1 VLGVFQV
8 SSGRVDNAFQMIS
21 RRGYRRLA
29 RRSSLVAALLA
40 AAALMPASAAAM
52 SGAFPD
58 ATLST
63 RLGELASPAVRGDSS
78 REQAARLSLAA
89 SGPGSLLREGNR
101 VLVEVQLDG
110 GGAPPLESLRQA
122 GAEIVQPSG
131 RYRAVTVAIR
141 PRDLQR
147 LGAVPGVAAV
157 NEVLTPIVRGPDC
170 GGAVRS
176 EGDSQ
181 LNAAAARADFGVDG
195 SGVDVGILSDSF
207 DRDPTAVTRAAGDV
221 LSGDLPGP
229 GSPCGSTEPV
239 EILDDSEAEGAD
251 EGRGMAQI
259 VHDLAPG
266 AKLSFATAFS
276 GELGFA
282 AAIRSL
288 AKAGAGVIVDDVAYF
303 EEPFFQDGPVA
314 AAVHQVAAAGVSY
327 FSAAGNDNLIDKS
340 GRDIASW
347 EAPAFRD
354 SSSCPAALLSLPGFG
369 SGHCMDFDPAP
380 GPPDDTFG
388 ITVAKGGTLT
398 VDLQW
403 AQPWNGVTT
412 DLDAYLLDSEGH
424 VLKAGESGEEF
435 PVAATSDN
443 IAGQRPVE
451 VLQWENETGAAAKVQ
466 LAIDD
471 CSGTL
476 CNPGADGGSPR
487 LKFALLENGAGVTAT
502 EYPESVGGD
511 TVGPT
516 VFGHAGSAAAIAV
529 GAVPFDDSGS
539 AERYSSRGPVT
550 HYFGPVESGAP
561 APPIEPQAI
570 AKPDLAATDCGVT
583 TFFASFESGE
593 GVWRFCGTSAAAP
606 HAAAVAALLRQANP
620 GAGAGQLRSALAA
633 TARPVGA
640 FGPDAVGAGLIDAAA
655 ALSALALPPTVTIT
669 RAPPPLSSE
678 RRPTIEFSANRPVAF
693 SCRIDDGAPQP
704 CASPFVVPAALVDG
718 SHAIAVSGVD
728 LSGREGRAAAA
739 FVIDGTAPNTSIARH
754 PPKLIVTHRRAVRAV
769 FRFRSDETGAT
780 FLCKVDRGPLRPCSS
795 RLSRRFALGGHTVRA
810 RAEDAAGNVDPTAA
824 VFRFRVKRV
833 G

>member
-1 VLGVFQV
+1 MSLTR
-8 SSGRVDNAFQMIS
+8 SH
-21 RRGYRRLA
+21 RGLA
-29 RRSSLVAALLA
+29 RRSSFAAALLVAA
-40 AAALMPASAAAM
+40 ALTPASAAAM
-52 SGAFPD
+52 SGAAPGSS
-58 ATLST
+58 LSS
-63 RLGELASPAVRGDSS
+63 RLSELASPAVRGGS
-78 REQAARLSLAA
+78 RQEQAARLSLAA
-89 SGPGSLLREGNR
+89 SGPGSLLREGNL
-101 VLVEVQLDG
+101 VLVDVQLDG
-110 GGAPPLESLRQA
+110 GQAATLEFLRQA
-122 GAEIVQPSG
+122 GAEIVQSSG
-131 RYRAVTVAIR
+131 RYRAVTVAVR
-141 PRDLQR
+141 PRDLRR
-147 LGAVPGVAAV
+147 LGAVPGVGAV
-157 NEVLTPIVRGPDC
+157 TEVLTPIVRGADC

-176 EGDSQ
+176 EGDQQ
-181 LNAAAARADFGVDG
+181 LNVAVARAGFGVDG

-207 DRDPTAVTRAAGDV
+207 DRDPTAATHAAGDV

-229 GSPCGSTEPV
+229 GSPCGSSEPV
-239 EILDDSEAEGAD
+239 GVLDDSEAEGAD

-288 AKAGAGVIVDDVAYF
+288 AATGAGVIVDDVAYF

-314 AAVHQVAAAGVSY
+314 AAVNQVVGAGVSY

-354 SSSCPAALLSLPGFG
+354 SSTCPAALLGLPGFG
-369 SGHCMDFDPAP
+369 SGHCMDFDPGG
-380 GPPDDTFG
+380 GPADDTFG
-388 ITVAKGGTLT
+388 ITVAKGETLT

-403 AQPWNGVTT
+403 AQPWDGVTT
-412 DLDAYLLDSEGH
+412 DLDAYLLDAGGN
-424 VLKAGESGEEF
+424 VLKAEGA
-435 PVAATSDN
+435 PVAGNGNN
-443 IAGQRPVE
+443 IDSQRPVE

-471 CSGTL
+471 CSGAI

-529 GAVPFDDSGS
+529 AAVPFSDSG
-539 AERYSSRGPVT
+539 APEGYSSRGPVT
-550 HYFGPVESGAP
+550 HYFGPVESAAA
-561 APPIEPQAI
+561 APPIAPQAI

-583 TFFASFESGE
+583 TFFASFQGGE

-620 GAGAGQLRSALAA
+620 GAGASQLRSALTA
-633 TARPVGA
+633 TARPVAA
-640 FGPDAVGAGLIDAAA
+640 FGPVAVGAGLVDAAA

-669 RAPPPLSSE
+669 RAPPPLSRE
-678 RRPTIEFSANRPVAF
+678 RRPTLEFSANRPVAF
-693 SCRIDDGAPQP
+693 SCRIDAGAPQP
-704 CASPFVVPAALVDG
+704 CASPFVVPAALADG

-728 LSGREGRAAAA
+728 LSGREGRATTA
-739 FVIDGTAPNTSIARH
+739 FVIDGTAPHTSIARH

-769 FRFRSDETGAT
+769 FRFRSDEAGAT

-795 RLSRRFALGGHTVRA
+795 RLSRRFALGRHTVRA
-810 RAEDAAGNVDPTAA
+810 RAEDAAGNVDPGAA